1 MWIEHVDMGFS
12 ASEISASL
20 QRKTLVGLRRYF
32 SNPSKPRR
40 TLISRVLKGSRAV
53 PSRSRTPRTADS
65 RGPVREKSSQ
75 TQTRL
80 SASNRAKLLA
90 AYADGVPVR
99 QLAASFNVHRS
110 TINDI
115 ARRAGLEL
123 RVPTLPQAVREEAAR
138 LYAYGLTLAEVGAEL
153 GISHNAV
160 RSAVVTCGGEVR
172 ARGRRQTAI

>member
-1 MWIEHVDMGFS
+1 MGFWT
-12 ASEISASL
+12 SEISASL
-20 QRKTLVGLRRYF
+20 QRKTLVDLSRCF
-32 SNPSKPRR
+32 SNPRKSLR
-40 TLISRVLKGSRAV
+40 TLISRVLKGSRRGRSTS
-53 PSRSRTPRTADS
+53 PRSRITDQ
-65 RGPVREKSSQ
+65 RGPMRENSAQ